1 MKKEKTV
8 NPIEIGFLTFVLLI
22 GALLAGIPIAIA
34 MASIGIVGFYLI
46 SGWEATWGMM
56 ALIPWAKA
64 THYTFAVVPLF
75 ILMGNLIYY
84 ARFGEDLYRAARN
97 WFGHLPGGLAIT
109 TVLACTGFAAACGS
123 STATAATMGK
133 IAVPEM
139 DRYGY
144 SRKLSLGSVAS
155 AGTLAIMIPPSIAM
169 VLYCSL
175 TDQPVGKMLI
185 AGILPGLLM
194 SFLYISMIIL
204 RVRLYPVMGP
214 PAERVSWLER
224 FKSLRGIWGVL
235 AISLIVMGGIY
246 SGIFTPTEAGALG
259 ALGAFI
265 LGIVSRRLNFPLI
278 QQALLDTAKT
288 MGMIFLIVIAAF
300 IYSTQFTVSRLPQEL
315 ANWVVG
321 LNLSPLGILLCVITL
336 YLILGTFIETIP
348 LLFLTVPIVFPM
360 IQALH
365 IHPIW
370 FGVITIE
377 CIEMGMITPPF
388 GITLFA
394 TQASMPNSK
403 LEHIIQ
409 GMVPFLIVDFIVLAI
424 LIAFPKTALYL
435 PGLMAG

>member
-1 MKKEKTV
+1 MKKEEIV
-8 NPIEIGFLTFVLLI
+8 DPIEIGFLSFVLLI
-22 GALLAGIPIAIA
+22 GALLGGIPIAIA
-34 MASIGIVGFYLI
+34 MASIGILGYYLI
-46 SGWEATWGMM
+46 AGWEATWGMM

-64 THYTFAVVPLF
+64 THYTFTVVPLF

-84 ARFGEDLYRAARN
+84 ARFGEDLYKAARN
-97 WFGHLPGGLAIT
+97 WVGHLPGGLAVT

-169 VLYCSL
+169 VLFCSL

-194 SFLYISMIIL
+194 SSLFITMIIL
-204 RVRLYPVMGP
+204 RVWLYPVMGP
-214 PAERVSWLER
+214 PAEKASWSVR
-224 FKSLRGIWGVL
+224 FKSLTGIWGVL
-235 AISLIVMGGIY
+235 AISFVVMGGIY
-246 SGIFTPTEAGALG
+246 TGVFTPTEAGALG
-259 ALGAFI
+259 ALGAFVF
-265 LGIVSRRLNFPLI
+265 GIASRRLNFQSILH
-278 QQALLDTAKT
+278 ALLDTAKT

-360 IQALH
+360 TQAIH

-370 FGVITIE
+370 FGVITIL

-409 GMVPFLIVDFIVLAI
+409 GMVPFLIVDFIVLAV
-424 LIAFPKTALYL
+424 LIAFPQVSLYL
-435 PGLMAG
+435 PGLMTG